1 MKLGLFHNECEIFCD
16 PVVFLVPVT
25 TSNAFDACDTVGTSV
40 VDVPV
45 INSASVD
52 SSTNQLVV
60 VVACISLAA
69 FNSVR
74 VVFLITPLAA
84 LSAIPI
90 LSAFTGVVFD
100 VAVLICFLI

>member
-1 MKLGLFHNECEIFCD
+1 MENH
-16 PVVFLVPVT
+16 
-25 TSNAFDACDTVGTSV
+25 ACDTVGTSV

>member
-1 MKLGLFHNECEIFCD
+1 MENH
-16 PVVFLVPVT
+16 
-25 TSNAFDACDTVGTSV
+25 ACDTVGTSV

-84 LSAIPI
+84 LSEIAR
-90 LSAFTGVVFD
+90 LSALTGVVFA